1 MIIPFCLALS
11 FFVADQSN
19 AIEKPVS
26 DRTALQRALN
36 HARPGDTIIMAAR
49 DWTDLR
55 LKVTRSGEQGNPI
68 TIRAQERGK
77 VRLVG
82 NSKLDIHGSWVVV
95 DGLTFTDGF
104 PSSIPIVLRAGTTHC
119 RITNCAIVDYNA
131 VPAHPDPPT
140 WVSVK
145 GTHHR
150 IDHCSFTGR
159 RAKTALMRVA
169 SQENPEYHRIDHN
182 YFEALSG
189 RALTDPYGSCCQ
201 WGGNQIVEK
210 PQAKRPTMTGEDGR
224 VYRALR
230 REDVGPFGPLGR

>member
-19 AIEKPVS
+19 AIEKPAS

-36 HARPGDTIIMAAR
+36 HARPGDTIIMVAR

-55 LKVTRSGEQGNPI
+55 LKVTRSGGQGNPI

-104 PSSIPIVLRAGTTHC
+104 PFP
-119 RITNCAIVDYNA
+119 Y
-131 VPAHPDPPT
+131 
-140 WVSVK
+140 
-145 GTHHR
+145 
-150 IDHCSFTGR
+150 
-159 RAKTALMRVA
+159 
-169 SQENPEYHRIDHN
+169 
-182 YFEALSG
+182 LSYS
-189 RALTDPYGSCCQ
+189 AQ
-201 WGGNQIVEK
+201 
-210 PQAKRPTMTGEDGR
+210 
-224 VYRALR
+224 ALR
-230 REDVGPFGPLGR
+230 IAVSPTVRL